1 MPTCILYDHTRL
13 WISQIQATLERDFGY
28 TVLRLPNNM
37 SFYPVEPLSEKTF
50 QSNADRV
57 REQTLADIR
66 KNDVRFIFNV
76 NTYGWLHN
84 PATGRMLFEELGVP
98 VINFWW
104 DDPRYA
110 MHPIYRMLPPKQIW
124 GFLSNPKML
133 HFVWDLEV
141 ARATKRLGA
150 AYAYHCPT
158 AVDPTFYAEPT
169 VENNDGQGSDCMICA
184 AYKWVS
190 EHVGPGRLS
199 PELAGFAE
207 QLAGLRAQNPVVPPV
222 EMLKANHLSW
232 EKVEA
237 ECMKCDPSGEAL
249 VRFLYLAD
257 KTCTNALRDQII
269 IFLKKQLS
277 YRFQIYGE
285 GWERAGIEGAPP
297 VWDPQQLAGLYR
309 SARTCLNVQGGNSPS
324 GLPMRIYEIAVSG
337 GLILTQN
344 NPEVRTLFKP
354 GSECAV
360 FDTPQQA
367 LELVE
372 YYCSHEDER
381 QAMVEAGR
389 KRALAEHTWKNRLEY
404 ILKLFDEN
412 ESKIT

>member
-1 MPTCILYDHTRL
+1 MKTCILYNHTRL
-13 WISQIQATLERDFGY
+13 WVSQIHATLERDFGY

-50 QSNADRV
+50 QVNYERI
-57 REQTLADIR
+57 REQTLAEIR
-66 KNDVRFIFNV
+66 EKDVRFIFNV

-84 PATGRMLFEELGVP
+84 PASGRLLFDELDIP

-110 MHPIYRMLPPKQIW
+110 MHPIYRVLPPKQIW
-124 GFLSNPKML
+124 GFFSNPKML

-141 ARATKRLGA
+141 ARAARRLGA
-150 AYAYHCPT
+150 AFAFHCPT
-158 AVDPTFYAEPT
+158 AVDPGFYPEPAE
-169 VENNDGQGSDCMICA
+169 EDNDEQGSDCMICA

-190 EHVGPGRLS
+190 EHVDCGRLS
-199 PELAGFAE
+199 AELAGFAG
-207 QLAGLRAQNPVVPPV
+207 QLSALRVQNPGVSPV
-222 EMLKANHLSW
+222 EMLKANNLNW
-232 EKVEA
+232 EKVES

-257 KTCTNALRDQII
+257 KACTNALRDQII

-277 YRFQIYGE
+277 DRFQIYGE
-285 GWERAGIEGAPP
+285 GWERAGIESALP

-324 GLPMRIYEIAVSG
+324 GLPMRIYEAAVCG
-337 GLILTQN
+337 GLVLTQN
-344 NPEVRTLFKP
+344 NPEISTLFTP
-354 GSECAV
+354 GKECAV

-372 YYCSHEDER
+372 FYCSHEDER
-381 QAMVEAGR
+381 RAMAEAGR
-389 KRALAEHTWKNRLEY
+389 KRALVEHTWKNRLDFIFCQFSE
-404 ILKLFDEN
+404 
-412 ESKIT
+412 KI